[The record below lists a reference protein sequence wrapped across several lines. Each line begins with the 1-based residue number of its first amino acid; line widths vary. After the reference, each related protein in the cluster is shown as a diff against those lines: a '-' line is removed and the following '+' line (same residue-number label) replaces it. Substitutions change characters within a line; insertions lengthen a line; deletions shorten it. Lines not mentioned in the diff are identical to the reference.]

1 MRNLNEA
8 GVKINQT
15 LTYNGHT
22 NIEGFSDNLTIKQSK
37 KNRDNIL
44 NLQDKM
50 MKMKQTLDQFS
61 LTHHFAPGVY
71 AREMFLPAGHTIVGK
86 IHKHAHLNIVSKGSV
101 VLSTEEGSKE
111 LKAPCVFT
119 SYAGTKRAVYIKEDA
134 IWITIHVTNK
144 TDLKEI
150 ETELIADSFD
160 AFSKKEKEAGDQ

>member
-1 MRNLNEA
+1 MNITI
-8 GVKINQT
+8 VYK
-15 LTYNGHT
+15 GHS
-22 NIEGFSDNLTIKQSK
+22 IIDGFSDNRVIRQNK
-37 KNRDNIL
+37 KNKDKIIK
-44 NLQDKM
+44 LQNEM
-50 MKMKQTLDQFS
+50 MKMDQTLDQFP

-101 VLSTEEGSKE
+101 ILSTEEGSKE

-134 IWITIHVTNK
+134 IWITIHVTDK

-150 ETELIADSFD
+150 EAELIAASFD
-160 AFSKKEKEAGDQ
+160 DLFDKKIKENIGEHS